1 MTEWTREKFNRRRY
15 VVEGEDLEKARKIEL
30 KVIVD
35 GKTLVHVQA
44 REPGML
50 AFVSKPADQG
60 FEVDIVEATGVRYTD
75 VMLPSAT
82 GEAVSPW
89 QFDAMG
95 IKLPDEQTG

>member
-1 MTEWTREKFNRRRY
+1 MTEWTPKQFNRRRY
-15 VVEGEDLEKARKIEL
+15 VVEGDDLEKARKIEL

-50 AFVSKPADQG
+50 AFVSKPAEQG
-60 FEVDIVEATGVRYTD
+60 FEIDIVEATGVRYVD
-75 VMLPSAT
+75 ARLPSAT
-82 GEAVSPW
+82 DDKVAPW